1 MPPMRFGIKNT
12 VRNIFVPRM
21 PRVRAYATAKDR
33 TLIKMSEVTAKIA
46 VYQKACRKL
55 GSLKAL
61 T

>member
-1 MPPMRFGIKNT
+1 
-12 VRNIFVPRM
+12 M